1 MANFTL
7 AQATASRLEAAEKH
21 YVDGSFGYWTFR
33 VSGSDGESKFW
44 VDHDTAENANTAS
57 IKDAVLAH
65 MTSSVDFYVEP
76 VPPVISAS
84 FNSSVVGLLLVGE
97 E

>member
-7 AQATASRLEAAEKH
+7 NQATASRLDEANKN

-44 VDHDTAENANTAS
+44 VDHNTAEDANTAT
-57 IKDAVLAH
+57 IKAAVLCH
-65 MTSSVDFYVEP
+65 MTSSEQYFVP
-76 VPPVISAS
+76 VTPPVVSGS
-84 FNSSVVGLLLVGE
+84 FNTTVVGSLS
-97 E
+97 

>member
-7 AQATASRLEAAEKH
+7 NQATASRLELAEKN

-44 VDHDTAENANTAS
+44 VDHNTAEDANTAA
-57 IKDAVLAH
+57 IKATVLCH
-65 MTSSVDFYVEP
+65 MTSSEQYFVP
-76 VPPVISAS
+76 ITPPVVSGSLNTTVIGSLS
-84 FNSSVVGLLLVGE
+84 
-97 E
+97 

>member
-1 MANFTL
+1 MGVFTL
-7 AQATASRLEAAEKH
+7 NQATASILEAAEKN
-21 YVDGSFGYWTFR
+21 YVNGSFGHWTFR
-33 VSGSDGESKFW
+33 VSGSDGNLHYW

-57 IKDAVLAH
+57 IKDAVLAY

>member
-7 AQATASRLEAAEKH
+7 SQAQASRLEAAEKN

-44 VDHDTAENANTAS
+44 VDHDTVEGANTAS
-57 IKDAVLAH
+57 IKAAVLCH
-65 MTSSVDFYVEP
+65 MTSSEEFFVP
-76 VPPVISAS
+76 TTPPVVSGS
-84 FNSSVVGLLLVGE
+84 FNTVALGSLS
-97 E
+97 

>member
-7 AQATASRLEAAEKH
+7 NQATASRLELAEKN

-44 VDHDTAENANTAS
+44 VDHNTVENANTAT
-57 IKDAVLAH
+57 IKAAVLCH
-65 MTSSVDFYVEP
+65 MTSSENYFVE
-76 VPPVISAS
+76 VIPSVVSGS
-84 FNSSVVGLLLVGE
+84 FNTTALGSLS
-97 E
+97 